1 MLFRH
6 LKNIL
11 PRQNNSKTKLRCPED
26 ALRRLGKVGLDPTFL
41 LRKKSLTNENS
52 AKSHFVR
59 KNSQVENQLNRPS

>member
-52 AKSHFVR
+52 SKMLLRTKKFAS
-59 KNSQVENQLNRPS
+59 EEPA